1 MTHADA
7 VKMVQDVLEK
17 LGEHFDAANIS
28 VSWKAGNGRDEW
40 LWVNRGTGNH
50 FARMGML
57 HQAIK
62 DDDNRDTAR
71 ALGDVILEDADNDG

>member
-1 MTHADA
+1 MTHQDA

-40 LWVNRGTGNH
+40 LYVNRGSGNY

-57 HQAIK
+57 QQAIK
-62 DDDNRDTAR
+62 DDANKDSAE
-71 ALGDVILEDADNDG
+71 ALGEVILEGEDD